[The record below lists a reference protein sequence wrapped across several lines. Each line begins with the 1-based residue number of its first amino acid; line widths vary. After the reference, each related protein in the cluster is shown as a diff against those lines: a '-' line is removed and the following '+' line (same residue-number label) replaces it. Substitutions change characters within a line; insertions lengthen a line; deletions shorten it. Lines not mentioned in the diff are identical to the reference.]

1 MSISSDFDKKEILNF
16 ISELIDEKINAL
28 PAEQSSAMSDE
39 SRKIK
44 NSRSTGKLFAFFED
58 HGFHIISLTE
68 KQNLP
73 RDRVQL
79 AAQLTKNRKK
89 LSPFIHCLLHSNEE
103 TFLLEKDTQEYLTC
117 LVNICKLFANRQWID
132 FQYQKETKTIVFK
145 RRPELK
151 GDVKHFLSGIY
162 GEFGTAKIIEQVLQ
176 EFAVA
181 KNGFKYKIFHDI
193 KLKRPDSPNPCDM
206 QLDLVIQLPEGFCIF
221 ETKMGEVLAID
232 KWVDRTRLFASGKS
246 HFITC
251 CADNTLNHKIFRPF
265 LLFNLDQLPEQMFAL
280 LTKDYPE

>member
-28 PAEQSSAMSDE
+28 PAENAAIMSEE

-79 AAQLTKNRKK
+79 AAQLTKNRKT
-89 LSPFIHCLLHSNEE
+89 LSPFIQCLLHSNEE

-117 LVNICKLFANRQWID
+117 LINICKLFANRQWID

-145 RRPELK
+145 RKPELK
-151 GDVKHFLSGIY
+151 GDVKYFLSGIY
-162 GEFGTAKIIEQVLQ
+162 GEFGTARIIEKVLQ

-181 KNGFKYKIFHDI
+181 RNGFKYKIFHDI
-193 KLKRPDSPNPCDM
+193 KLKRPGSPNQCDM

-251 CADNTLNHKIFRPF
+251 GADNTLNHKIFRPF

-280 LTKDYPE
+280 LNKDYPA